1 MDLDFFFNIIRN
13 GNFDDFTKAIESE
26 NDLINIKDERG
37 TTPLIL
43 ACYNDRISM
52 IEFLLEKGVDVNQ
65 KDLSGNSAL
74 MGACFKGFIETVKI
88 LIKHNVTIDSQNFTG
103 STALIYSAMFK
114 QKAVYD
120 LLLESGANPLIK
132 DKKGNSA
139 NFLAKQNG
147 LIT

>member
-43 ACYNDRISM
+43 ASYNNRIDM
-52 IEFLLEKGVDVNQ
+52 VEFLLEKGVDVNQ

-103 STALIYSAMFK
+103 STALIYCAMFK
-114 QKAVYD
+114 QKAIYD
-120 LLLESGANPLIK
+120 LLIKSGANPNIK

-139 NFLAKQNG
+139 DFVAKQNG
-147 LIT
+147 LIK

>member
-26 NDLINIKDERG
+26 NDLINIKDKRG

-114 QKAVYD
+114 QKAIYD
-120 LLLESGANPLIK
+120 LLLKSGANPNIK

-139 NFLAKQNG
+139 DFVAKQNG
-147 LIT
+147 LIN

>member
-43 ACYNDRISM
+43 ASYNNRFDM
-52 IEFLLEKGVDVNQ
+52 VDFLLEKGVDVNQ

-74 MGACFKGFIETVKI
+74 MGACFKGFIDTVKI
-88 LIKHNVTIDSQNFTG
+88 LIKHDVTIDSQNFTG

-114 QKAVYD
+114 HKAVYD
-120 LLLESGANPLIK
+120 LLLECGANPLIK

>member
-13 GNFDDFTKAIESE
+13 GNFDDFTKTIESE

-43 ACYNDRISM
+43 ASYNNRIDM
-52 IEFLLEKGVDVNQ
+52 VEFLLEKGVDVNQ

-114 QKAVYD
+114 QKAIYD
-120 LLLESGANPLIK
+120 LLIKSGANPNIK
-132 DKKGNSA
+132 DKNGNSA
-139 NFLAKQNG
+139 DFIAKQNG
-147 LIT
+147 LIK

>member
-43 ACYNDRISM
+43 ASYNNRIDM
-52 IEFLLEKGVDVNQ
+52 VEFLLEKGVDVNQ

-74 MGACFKGFIETVKI
+74 MGACFKGFVETVKI

-103 STALIYSAMFK
+103 WSR
-114 QKAVYD
+114 D
-120 LLLESGANPLIK
+120 
-132 DKKGNSA
+132 
-139 NFLAKQNG
+139 
-147 LIT
+147 

>member
-37 TTPLIL
+37 TTTLIR

-74 MGACFKGFIETVKI
+74 MGDCVKGVFETGKI
-88 LIKHNVTIDSQNFTG
+88 MIKHNVTIDTEK
-103 STALIYSAMFK
+103 L
-114 QKAVYD
+114 
-120 LLLESGANPLIK
+120 
-132 DKKGNSA
+132 
-139 NFLAKQNG
+139 NG
-147 LIT
+147 

>member
-1 MDLDFFFNIIRN
+1 
-13 GNFDDFTKAIESE
+13 
-26 NDLINIKDERG
+26 
-37 TTPLIL
+37 
-43 ACYNDRISM
+43 M

-88 LIKHNVTIDSQNFTG
+88 LIKHNVNIDSQNFTG

>member
-103 STALIYSAMFK
+103 STALIYTAMFK
-114 QKAVYD
+114 QKAIYD
-120 LLLESGANPLIK
+120 LLIKCGANPNIK

-139 NFLAKQNG
+139 DFIAKQNG
-147 LIT
+147 LIK